1 MEINKIS
8 TKDWLLGAGIVA
20 SAAVGTAA
28 IAKSRKSNKELKAAL
43 EKLKKAEEKAAKAL
57 EEKKTTII
65 KEPEIKTKEV
75 VKEVVV
81 TKKEYVPVYKDRIIK
96 VEIPQPH
103 TEPAPKKE
111 TVPTK
116 IPDDKLPAVIYR
128 MPEIKPAEQTPARI
142 PDNKLPAII
151 YDAPRLRPKK
161 ALPKLKKLDEII
173 NTPKRIEIKLP
184 EKPQPKPEVQRISD
198 DKLPAIIYD
207 APRLRPKKALPKLKS
222 LKEILSQPEKLKI
235 KFPEKPQPA
244 KPVEIAETKVQEP
257 AQKIIKRKRKG
268 IIKNNIVENKEDFNQ
283 QMRDYLS
290 ENNLMPKFWEDDST
304 RPLAYKRTGF
314 VLVDAFKHIASGA
327 KKLFTKPHIK
337 ARKEKIIKKRIS
349 NGCWDRETA
358 LNSYL
363 KITPEKVQKKMHL
376 KRYAEMGT
384 WTPEEWEAAKM
395 TRKEFMENR
404 YEYMIPEL
412 SIRHQKRPR

>member
-1 MEINKIS
+1 MEINRIS

-20 SAAVGTAA
+20 SAALGTAA
-28 IAKSRKSNKELKAAL
+28 IVKSRKSNKELKAAL

-116 IPDDKLPAVIYR
+116 IPDEKLPAVIYR
-128 MPEIKPAEQTPARI
+128 MPEIKTPEQASAKI

-151 YDAPRLRPKK
+151 YDAPHLR
-161 ALPKLKKLDEII
+161 
-173 NTPKRIEIKLP
+173 T
-184 EKPQPKPEVQRISD
+184 
-198 DKLPAIIYD
+198 
-207 APRLRPKKALPKLKS
+207 KKALPKLKS

-235 KFPEKPQPA
+235 KFPEKAPSA
-244 KPVEIAETKVQEP
+244 KPVEIAETKMQEP

-268 IIKNNIVENKEDFNQ
+268 IIKNNIIENKEDFNQ

-290 ENNLMPKFWEDDST
+290 ENNLMPKFWEDDAT
-304 RPLAYKRTGF
+304 RPLAYKRTGYI
-314 VLVDAFKHIASGA
+314 LVDAFKHIVSSA

-337 ARKEKIIKKRIS
+337 MRKEKIIKKRIS

-363 KITPEKVQKKMHL
+363 KITPAKVQKNMHL
-376 KRYAEMGT
+376 RRYAEMGT

-404 YEYMIPEL
+404 TEYMIPEL